1 MDQIIN
7 HAVLSL
13 DFWQDTVIYEGCTM
27 PAGTIGC
34 EVLNIPDSTIEK
46 LDTPLIIDQAKISK
60 DVKEFKAG
68 ASYNVYITIYGFEK
82 IEVTAVLTAWEDGG
96 DIETDIEDGK

>member
-1 MDQIIN
+1 MNLLCFSLTETSTVFRDNSFLYKIN
-7 HAVLSL
+7 TK
-13 DFWQDTVIYEGCTM
+13 DETDGDKITYK
-27 PAGTIGC
+27 
-34 EVLNIPDSTIEK
+34 EVEK
-46 LDTPLIIDQAKISK
+46 LDTPLIIDQSKISK

>member
-1 MDQIIN
+1 M
-7 HAVLSL
+7 
-13 DFWQDTVIYEGCTM
+13 
-27 PAGTIGC
+27 
-34 EVLNIPDSTIEK
+34 
-46 LDTPLIIDQAKISK
+46 IDQSKISK